1 MRLSKAFFHVRQIA
15 ICVVALFFL
24 STARGAHADS
34 KTGFTDIHA
43 AAAELKRVFNFNV
56 EQYTRPPETLTRTVD
71 AVDLLDQHR
80 LISNGLMHHVKNMGA
95 LDFDIILSAQDWN
108 KSWRILFGEPQKT
121 KHGYSLKVTLARPN
135 ESTAELWTFT
145 QEHGFWVVSDI
156 LYQEPGEKPFTLSS
170 LKEGD

>member
-1 MRLSKAFFHVRQIA
+1 MPSLKKTPCLLLYSGCVSAARIPGERMRLSKAFFHVRQIA

-80 LISNGLMHHVKNMGA
+80 LISNGLMHHV
-95 LDFDIILSAQDWN
+95 
-108 KSWRILFGEPQKT
+108 
-121 KHGYSLKVTLARPN
+121 
-135 ESTAELWTFT
+135 
-145 QEHGFWVVSDI
+145 
-156 LYQEPGEKPFTLSS
+156 
-170 LKEGD
+170 